1 MAKNKLGMAITGLG
15 MATEAVKNATNMAE
29 LPENNY
35 QESVDDLNTRDFNTG
50 SYDDLANLIN
60 STSLAKTNYNR
71 SDVLG
76 MTGGQAAGQIIGNA
90 FNGAAFGLT
99 AGGLT
104 PAGGIMA
111 ATNGVLQTIA
121 SGIGYGIRKGKA
133 SRQAQQLNYEGQAAN
148 QNTISK
154 INNAA
159 MDIGK
164 NTRNTEFLNLAAF
177 GGPLD
182 TTFTNGVRF
191 ITEGGSHESN
201 PLSGVPQGIAADGI
215 PNLVEEGEVIY
226 NDYVYSRRLKVPQA
240 DKESLGLKKNKEYT
254 YADAAKQIQKESE
267 ERPNDPISKR
277 NLAEMMGRLQGSQE
291 ALKEKRDVQA
301 FKRAV
306 NKMTP
311 DELAMFMQQLQQPQ
325 QMQPMMAMQ
334 NMQSMQPTQSE
345 VPMFGKGGHLF
356 ALGDNLNWNYQ
367 SPLPN
372 LQAAYEEGLFSDLG
386 ERFQQA
392 GINAGV
398 NVFDTTK
405 APKAPEPTY
414 NTMLEGEAREAGR
427 NFAPVKQDNV
437 SNTDSTIQSNPW
449 AQALRAAPVFGS
461 IGSTIAS
468 LFDKPNYSNTERAEK
483 AMSAVPR
490 VSTTPIGQ
498 RMSYNPM
505 DINYLATQQTNNAL
519 GARRALSEYGAGNP
533 AGTQQAQIANNYT
546 NQTALGQSIM
556 QANQLN
562 RQNLAQTLEFNRQTD
577 SANAANN
584 MQAALANQ
592 QRDMTAADFL
602 MRAGQLRD
610 AELGRVQ
617 ANRNDNLTNMFNQ
630 IGNLGQDML
639 NRDMAMAMAQ
649 SYGVPYNPY
658 MDAAGN
664 TAFGNGWVPNQNA
677 QVSKNKQSAD
687 NGKLSANEEKSM
699 GGKLNTKKG
708 GKNA

>member
-35 QESVDDLNTRDFNTG
+35 QEGVDDLNTRDFNTG

-90 FNGAAFGLT
+90 FNGAASGLT

-104 PAGGIMA
+104 RDGGIMA

-291 ALKEKRDVQA
+291 ALKEKRDGQA
-301 FKRAV
+301 FKRAI

-311 DELAMFMQQLQQPQ
+311 NELTMFMQQLQQPQ

-334 NMQSMQPTQSE
+334 GMQSMQPTQSE
-345 VPMFGKGGHLF
+345 VPMFAKGGL
-356 ALGDNLNWNYQ
+356 LGHRFD
-367 SPLPN
+367 
-372 LQAAYEEGLFSDLG
+372 EESTLTHPDHFD
-386 ERFQQA
+386 
-392 GINAGV
+392 INDPYSV
-398 NVFDTTK
+398 HMWDTNVKYPATR
-405 APKAPEPTY
+405 
-414 NTMLEGEAREAGR
+414 LESTIG
-427 NFAPVKQDNV
+427 APVSAADVLSSDKFNQMAKGVKNTKPTVDNNNYTG
-437 SNTDSTIQSNPW
+437 SL

-490 VSTTPIGQ
+490 VSATPIGQ

-562 RQNLAQTLEFNRQTD
+562 RQNLAQTLKFNRQTD
-577 SANAANN
+577 FANAANN

-592 QRDMTAADFL
+592 QRDMTAAYFL
-602 MRAGQLRD
+602 MKIGQLRD

-617 ANRNDNLTNMFNQ
+617 ANRSTNLTNMFNQ

-658 MDAAGN
+658 MDTAGN
-664 TAFGNGWVPNQNA
+664 TAFGGRWVPNPNSQ
-677 QVSKNKQSAD
+677 SK
-687 NGKLSANEEKSM
+687 

>member
-90 FNGAAFGLT
+90 FNGATSGLT

-291 ALKEKRDVQA
+291 ALKEKRDGQA
-301 FKRAV
+301 FKRAI

-325 QMQPMMAMQ
+325 QMQPMVAMQ
-334 NMQSMQPTQSE
+334 GMQPMQPTQSE
-345 VPMFGKGGHLF
+345 VPMFAKGGL
-356 ALGDNLNWNYQ
+356 LGH
-367 SPLPN
+367 
-372 LQAAYEEGLFSDLG
+372 
-386 ERFQQA
+386 RFDKESKLTHPDHFD
-392 GINAGV
+392 INDPDSV
-398 NVFDTTK
+398 HMWDTNVKYPATR
-405 APKAPEPTY
+405 
-414 NTMLEGEAREAGR
+414 LESTIG
-427 NFAPVKQDNV
+427 APVSAADVLSSDKFNQMAKGVKNTKPTVDNNYTG
-437 SNTDSTIQSNPW
+437 SL

-468 LFDKPNYSNTERAEK
+468 LFDKPNYSNTERAER

-505 DINYLATQQTNNAL
+505 DINYLATQQANNAL

-602 MRAGQLRD
+602 MRTGQLRD

-617 ANRNDNLTNMFNQ
+617 ANRSANLTNMFNQ

-649 SYGVPYNPY
+649 SYGVPYNLY
-658 MDAAGN
+658 MDTAGN
-664 TAFGNGWVPNQNA
+664 TAFGGRWIPNPNRQ
-677 QVSKNKQSAD
+677 SK
-687 NGKLSANEEKSM
+687 

>member
-311 DELAMFMQQLQQPQ
+311 DELAMFIQQLQQPQ

-345 VPMFGKGGHLF
+345 VPMFAKGGHLF
-356 ALGDNLNWNYQ
+356 PLGGPVSYAEYKKRNPGYNGTEQEYMEDMYETYGEDYINSALDLANNPASTWNTTEGKAVTTNNNNNNNISGNL
-367 SPLPN
+367 
-372 LQAAYEEGLFSDLG
+372 
-386 ERFQQA
+386 
-392 GINAGV
+392 
-398 NVFDTTK
+398 
-405 APKAPEPTY
+405 
-414 NTMLEGEAREAGR
+414 
-427 NFAPVKQDNV
+427 
-437 SNTDSTIQSNPW
+437 W

-602 MRAGQLRD
+602 MRTGQLRD

-617 ANRNDNLTNMFNQ
+617 ANRSANLTNMFNQ

-649 SYGVPYNPY
+649 SYGVPYNHY

>member
-35 QESVDDLNTRDFNTG
+35 QESVDDLNTRDFNTS

-90 FNGAAFGLT
+90 FNGAASGLT
-99 AGGLT
+99 AEGLT

-277 NLAEMMGRLQGSQE
+277 NLTEMMGRLQGSQE
-291 ALKEKRDVQA
+291 ALKEKRDGQA
-301 FKRAV
+301 FKKAI

-334 NMQSMQPTQSE
+334 GMQSMQPTQSE
-345 VPMFGKGGHLF
+345 VPIFAKGGL
-356 ALGDNLNWNYQ
+356 LGHRFD
-367 SPLPN
+367 
-372 LQAAYEEGLFSDLG
+372 EESTLTHPDHFD
-386 ERFQQA
+386 
-392 GINAGV
+392 INDPYSV
-398 NVFDTTK
+398 HMWDTNVKYPATR
-405 APKAPEPTY
+405 
-414 NTMLEGEAREAGR
+414 LESTIG
-427 NFAPVKQDNV
+427 APVSAADVLSSDKFNQMAKGVKNTKPTVDNNNYTG
-437 SNTDSTIQSNPW
+437 SL
-449 AQALRAAPVFGS
+449 AQALRAVPVFGS

-468 LFDKPNYSNTERAEK
+468 LFDKPNYSNTERAER

-490 VSTTPIGQ
+490 VSATPIGQ

-533 AGTQQAQIANNYT
+533 AGTQQAQIANNYA

-602 MRAGQLRD
+602 MRTGQLRD

-617 ANRNDNLTNMFNQ
+617 ANRSTNLTNMFNQ
-630 IGNLGQDML
+630 IGNLGEDML

-649 SYGVPYNPY
+649 SYGVPYNSY
-658 MDAAGN
+658 MDTAGN
-664 TAFGNGWVPNQNA
+664 TAFGGRWAPNPNRQ
-677 QVSKNKQSAD
+677 SK
-687 NGKLSANEEKSM
+687 

>member
-29 LPENNY
+29 LSENNY

-60 STSLAKTNYNR
+60 STSLAKKNYNR
-71 SDVLG
+71 LDVLG

-90 FNGAAFGLT
+90 FNGAASGLT

-111 ATNGVLQTIA
+111 AANGALQTIA

-148 QNTISK
+148 QNIISK

-277 NLAEMMGRLQGSQE
+277 NLTEMMGRLQGSQQ
-291 ALKEKRDVQA
+291 ALKEKRDSQA
-301 FKRAV
+301 FKRAI

-325 QMQPMMAMQ
+325 QMQPMVAMQ
-334 NMQSMQPTQSE
+334 GMQPMQPTQSE
-345 VPMFGKGGHLF
+345 VPMFAKGGL
-356 ALGDNLNWNYQ
+356 LGHRFD
-367 SPLPN
+367 
-372 LQAAYEEGLFSDLG
+372 EESTLRGLFT
-386 ERFQQA
+386 ERN
-392 GINAGV
+392 I
-398 NVFDTTK
+398 
-405 APKAPEPTY
+405 
-414 NTMLEGEAREAGR
+414 
-427 NFAPVKQDNV
+427 
-437 SNTDSTIQSNPW
+437 TILL
-449 AQALRAAPVFGS
+449 AQAKITMNSPARAGLS
-461 IGSTIAS
+461 KEYRLLT
-468 LFDKPNYSNTERAEK
+468 LNDHLY
-483 AMSAVPR
+483 
-490 VSTTPIGQ
+490 
-498 RMSYNPM
+498 
-505 DINYLATQQTNNAL
+505 YLS
-519 GARRALSEYGAGNP
+519 RALSRYEYIPVKENDEKYY
-533 AGTQQAQIANNYT
+533 ICEHKDVLSY
-546 NQTALGQSIM
+546 IM
-556 QANQLN
+556 NHSGK
-562 RQNLAQTLEFNRQTD
+562 EEIEK
-577 SANAANN
+577 
-584 MQAALANQ
+584 
-592 QRDMTAADFL
+592 
-602 MRAGQLRD
+602 G
-610 AELGRVQ
+610 
-617 ANRNDNLTNMFNQ
+617 DN
-630 IGNLGQDML
+630 
-639 NRDMAMAMAQ
+639 
-649 SYGVPYNPY
+649 
-658 MDAAGN
+658 
-664 TAFGNGWVPNQNA
+664 
-677 QVSKNKQSAD
+677 
-687 NGKLSANEEKSM
+687 
-699 GGKLNTKKG
+699 
-708 GKNA
+708 

>member
-35 QESVDDLNTRDFNTG
+35 QESVDDLNTRDFNTS

-90 FNGAAFGLT
+90 LNGAASGLT

-291 ALKEKRDVQA
+291 ALKEKRDGQA

-334 NMQSMQPTQSE
+334 GMQPMQPTQSE
-345 VPMFGKGGHLF
+345 VPMFSKGGL
-356 ALGDNLNWNYQ
+356 LGHRFD
-367 SPLPN
+367 
-372 LQAAYEEGLFSDLG
+372 EESTLTHPDHFD
-386 ERFQQA
+386 
-392 GINAGV
+392 INDPDSV
-398 NVFDTTK
+398 HMWDTNVKYPATR
-405 APKAPEPTY
+405 
-414 NTMLEGEAREAGR
+414 LESTIG
-427 NFAPVKQDNV
+427 APVSAADVLSSDKFNQMAKEVKNTKPTVDNNNYTG
-437 SNTDSTIQSNPW
+437 SL

-468 LFDKPNYSNTERAEK
+468 LFDKPNYSNTERAER

-490 VSTTPIGQ
+490 VSATPIGQ

-577 SANAANN
+577 SANATNN

-602 MRAGQLRD
+602 MRTGQLRD

-617 ANRNDNLTNMFNQ
+617 ANRSTNLTNMFNQ

-658 MDAAGN
+658 MDTAGN
-664 TAFGNGWVPNQNA
+664 TAFGDRWAPNPNRQ
-677 QVSKNKQSAD
+677 SK
-687 NGKLSANEEKSM
+687 

>member
-164 NTRNTEFLNLAAF
+164 NTRNTELLNLAAF

-345 VPMFGKGGHLF
+345 VPMFAKGGHLF
-356 ALGDNLNWNYQ
+356 PLGGPVSTTNNNNNNNNNNSGNL
-367 SPLPN
+367 
-372 LQAAYEEGLFSDLG
+372 
-386 ERFQQA
+386 
-392 GINAGV
+392 
-398 NVFDTTK
+398 
-405 APKAPEPTY
+405 
-414 NTMLEGEAREAGR
+414 
-427 NFAPVKQDNV
+427 
-437 SNTDSTIQSNPW
+437 W

-519 GARRALSEYGAGNP
+519 GTRRALSEYGAGNP

-602 MRAGQLRD
+602 MRTGQLRD

-617 ANRNDNLTNMFNQ
+617 ANRSANLTNMFNQ

-677 QVSKNKQSAD
+677 QVSKNEQSAD

>member
-90 FNGAAFGLT
+90 FNGAASGLT

-111 ATNGVLQTIA
+111 AANGALQTIA

-291 ALKEKRDVQA
+291 ALKEKRDGQA
-301 FKRAV
+301 FKRAI

-334 NMQSMQPTQSE
+334 GMQPMQPTQSE
-345 VPMFGKGGHLF
+345 VPMFAKGGL
-356 ALGDNLNWNYQ
+356 LGHRFD
-367 SPLPN
+367 
-372 LQAAYEEGLFSDLG
+372 EESTLTHPDHFD
-386 ERFQQA
+386 
-392 GINAGV
+392 INDPYSV
-398 NVFDTTK
+398 HMWDTNVKYPATR
-405 APKAPEPTY
+405 
-414 NTMLEGEAREAGR
+414 LESTIG
-427 NFAPVKQDNV
+427 APVSAADVLSSDKFNQMAKEVKNTKPTVDNNNYTG
-437 SNTDSTIQSNPW
+437 SL

-490 VSTTPIGQ
+490 VSATPIGQ

-505 DINYLATQQTNNAL
+505 DINYLATQQANNAL

-602 MRAGQLRD
+602 MRTGQLRD

-617 ANRNDNLTNMFNQ
+617 ANRSDNLTNMFNQ

-658 MDAAGN
+658 MDTAGN
-664 TAFGNGWVPNQNA
+664 TAFGGRWAPNPNRQ
-677 QVSKNKQSAD
+677 SK
-687 NGKLSANEEKSM
+687 

>member
-15 MATEAVKNATNMAE
+15 MATEAVKNVTNMAE

-104 PAGGIMA
+104 PAGGIMS

-277 NLAEMMGRLQGSQE
+277 NLAEMMGRLQGSQD
-291 ALKEKRDVQA
+291 ALKEKRNGQA

-334 NMQSMQPTQSE
+334 GMQSMQPTQSE
-345 VPMFGKGGHLF
+345 VPMFAKGGL
-356 ALGDNLNWNYQ
+356 LGHRFD
-367 SPLPN
+367 
-372 LQAAYEEGLFSDLG
+372 EESTLTHPDHFD
-386 ERFQQA
+386 
-392 GINAGV
+392 INDPDSV
-398 NVFDTTK
+398 HMWDTNVKYPATR
-405 APKAPEPTY
+405 
-414 NTMLEGEAREAGR
+414 LESTIG
-427 NFAPVKQDNV
+427 APVSAADVLSSDKFNQMAKEVKNTKPTVDNNN
-437 SNTDSTIQSNPW
+437 SL

-468 LFDKPNYSNTERAEK
+468 LFDKPNYSNTERAER

-490 VSTTPIGQ
+490 VSATPIGQ

-505 DINYLATQQTNNAL
+505 DINYLATQQANNAL

-602 MRAGQLRD
+602 MRTGQLRD

-617 ANRNDNLTNMFNQ
+617 ANRSANLTNMFNQ

-658 MDAAGN
+658 MDTAGN
-664 TAFGNGWVPNQNA
+664 TAFGHRWAPNPNRE
-677 QVSKNKQSAD
+677 SA
-687 NGKLSANEEKSM
+687 K

>member
-29 LPENNY
+29 LSENNY

-277 NLAEMMGRLQGSQE
+277 NLAEMMGRLQGSQD
-291 ALKEKRDVQA
+291 ALKEKRNGQA

-334 NMQSMQPTQSE
+334 GMQSMQSTQSE
-345 VPMFGKGGHLF
+345 VPMFAKGGL
-356 ALGDNLNWNYQ
+356 LGHRFD
-367 SPLPN
+367 
-372 LQAAYEEGLFSDLG
+372 EESKLTHPDHFD
-386 ERFQQA
+386 
-392 GINAGV
+392 INDPDSV
-398 NVFDTTK
+398 HMWDTNVKYPATR
-405 APKAPEPTY
+405 
-414 NTMLEGEAREAGR
+414 LESTIG
-427 NFAPVKQDNV
+427 APVSAADVLSSDKFNQMAKEVKNTKPTVDNNN
-437 SNTDSTIQSNPW
+437 SL

-468 LFDKPNYSNTERAEK
+468 LFDKPNYSNTERAER

-490 VSTTPIGQ
+490 VSATPIGQ

-505 DINYLATQQTNNAL
+505 DINYLATQQANNAL

-602 MRAGQLRD
+602 MRTGQLRD

-617 ANRNDNLTNMFNQ
+617 ANRSANLTNMFNQ

-639 NRDMAMAMAQ
+639 NREQAAAVAA
-649 SYGVPYNPY
+649 SLGVTYNDL
-658 MDAAGN
+658 MKALALTSTG
-664 TAFGNGWVPNQNA
+664 
-677 QVSKNKQSAD
+677 KNIGAK
-687 NGKLSANEEKSM
+687 

>member
-35 QESVDDLNTRDFNTG
+35 QESVDDLNTRDFNTS

-111 ATNGVLQTIA
+111 ATNGILQTIA

-154 INNAA
+154 INNAT

-291 ALKEKRDVQA
+291 ALKEKRDGQA

-334 NMQSMQPTQSE
+334 EMQPMQPTQSE
-345 VPMFGKGGHLF
+345 VPMFAKGGL
-356 ALGDNLNWNYQ
+356 LGHRFD
-367 SPLPN
+367 
-372 LQAAYEEGLFSDLG
+372 EESTLTHPDHFD
-386 ERFQQA
+386 
-392 GINAGV
+392 INDPYSV
-398 NVFDTTK
+398 HMWDTNVKYPATR
-405 APKAPEPTY
+405 
-414 NTMLEGEAREAGR
+414 LESTIG
-427 NFAPVKQDNV
+427 APVSAADVLSSDKFNQMAKEVKNTKPTVDNNNYTG
-437 SNTDSTIQSNPW
+437 SL

-468 LFDKPNYSNTERAEK
+468 LFDKPNYSNTERAER

-490 VSTTPIGQ
+490 VSATPIGQ

-505 DINYLATQQTNNAL
+505 DINYLATQQANNAL
-519 GARRALSEYGAGNP
+519 GTRRALSEYGAGNP

-592 QRDMTAADFL
+592 QRDMAAADFL
-602 MRAGQLRD
+602 MRTGQLRD

-617 ANRNDNLTNMFNQ
+617 ANRSTNLTNMFNQ
-630 IGNLGQDML
+630 IGNLGQDIL

-658 MDAAGN
+658 MDTAGN
-664 TAFGNGWVPNQNA
+664 TAFGGRWAPNPNRQ
-677 QVSKNKQSAD
+677 SK
-687 NGKLSANEEKSM
+687 

>member
-76 MTGGQAAGQIIGNA
+76 MTGGQAAGQIIGNVL
-90 FNGAAFGLT
+90 NGAASGLT

-154 INNAA
+154 INNAT

-277 NLAEMMGRLQGSQE
+277 NLTEMMGRLQGSQE
-291 ALKEKRDVQA
+291 ALKEKRDGQT
-301 FKRAV
+301 FKRAI

-325 QMQPMMAMQ
+325 QMQPMVAMQ
-334 NMQSMQPTQSE
+334 GMQSMQPTQSE
-345 VPMFGKGGHLF
+345 VPMFAKGGL
-356 ALGDNLNWNYQ
+356 LGHRFD
-367 SPLPN
+367 
-372 LQAAYEEGLFSDLG
+372 EESTLTHPDHFD
-386 ERFQQA
+386 
-392 GINAGV
+392 INDPYSV
-398 NVFDTTK
+398 HMWDTNVKYPATR
-405 APKAPEPTY
+405 
-414 NTMLEGEAREAGR
+414 LESTIG
-427 NFAPVKQDNV
+427 APVSAADVLSSDKFNQMAKEVKNTKPTVDNNNYTG
-437 SNTDSTIQSNPW
+437 SP

-468 LFDKPNYSNTERAEK
+468 LFDKPNYSNTERAER

-490 VSTTPIGQ
+490 VSATPIGQ

-505 DINYLATQQTNNAL
+505 DINYLATQQANNAL

-533 AGTQQAQIANNYT
+533 AGTQQAQIANNYA

-602 MRAGQLRD
+602 MRTGQLRD

-617 ANRNDNLTNMFNQ
+617 ANRSTNLTNMFNQ

-658 MDAAGN
+658 MDTAGN
-664 TAFGNGWVPNQNA
+664 TAFGGRWAPNPNRQ
-677 QVSKNKQSAD
+677 SK
-687 NGKLSANEEKSM
+687 

>member
-29 LPENNY
+29 LSENNY

-164 NTRNTEFLNLAAF
+164 NTRNTELLNLAAF

-325 QMQPMMAMQ
+325 KMQPMMAMQ

-345 VPMFGKGGHLF
+345 VPMFAKGGHLF
-356 ALGDNLNWNYQ
+356 PLGGPVSTTNNNNNNNNNNSGNL
-367 SPLPN
+367 
-372 LQAAYEEGLFSDLG
+372 
-386 ERFQQA
+386 
-392 GINAGV
+392 
-398 NVFDTTK
+398 
-405 APKAPEPTY
+405 
-414 NTMLEGEAREAGR
+414 
-427 NFAPVKQDNV
+427 
-437 SNTDSTIQSNPW
+437 W

-602 MRAGQLRD
+602 MRTGQLRD

-617 ANRNDNLTNMFNQ
+617 ANRSANLTNMFNQ

-677 QVSKNKQSAD
+677 QVSKNEQSAD

>member
-35 QESVDDLNTRDFNTG
+35 QESIDDLNTRDFNTG

-90 FNGAAFGLT
+90 LNGAASGLT

-111 ATNGVLQTIA
+111 AANGALQTIA

-148 QNTISK
+148 QNIISK

-291 ALKEKRDVQA
+291 ALKEKRDGQA

-325 QMQPMMAMQ
+325 QMQPMVAMQ
-334 NMQSMQPTQSE
+334 GMPPMQPTQSE
-345 VPMFGKGGHLF
+345 VPMFAKGGL
-356 ALGDNLNWNYQ
+356 LGHRFD
-367 SPLPN
+367 
-372 LQAAYEEGLFSDLG
+372 EESTLTHPDHFD
-386 ERFQQA
+386 
-392 GINAGV
+392 INDPDSV
-398 NVFDTTK
+398 HMWDTNVKYPATR
-405 APKAPEPTY
+405 
-414 NTMLEGEAREAGR
+414 LESTIG
-427 NFAPVKQDNV
+427 APVSAADVLSSDKFNQMAKEVKNTKPTVDNNNYTG
-437 SNTDSTIQSNPW
+437 SL

-490 VSTTPIGQ
+490 VSATPIGQ

-519 GARRALSEYGAGNP
+519 GARRALSEYGTGNP

-602 MRAGQLRD
+602 MRTGQLRD

-617 ANRNDNLTNMFNQ
+617 DNRSTNLTNMFNQ

-658 MDAAGN
+658 MDTAGN
-664 TAFGNGWVPNQNA
+664 TAFGGRWTPNPNRQ
-677 QVSKNKQSAD
+677 SK
-687 NGKLSANEEKSM
+687 

>member
-291 ALKEKRDVQA
+291 ALKEKRDSQA

-311 DELAMFMQQLQQPQ
+311 DELTMFMQQLQQPQ

-334 NMQSMQPTQSE
+334 GMQSMQPTQSE
-345 VPMFGKGGHLF
+345 IPMFAKGGL
-356 ALGDNLNWNYQ
+356 LGHRFD
-367 SPLPN
+367 
-372 LQAAYEEGLFSDLG
+372 EESTLTHPDHFD
-386 ERFQQA
+386 
-392 GINAGV
+392 INDPDSV
-398 NVFDTTK
+398 HMWDTNVKYPATR
-405 APKAPEPTY
+405 
-414 NTMLEGEAREAGR
+414 LESTIG
-427 NFAPVKQDNV
+427 APVSAADVLSSDKFNQMAKEVKNTKPTVDNNNNYTG
-437 SNTDSTIQSNPW
+437 SP

-468 LFDKPNYSNTERAEK
+468 LFDKPNYSNTERAER

-490 VSTTPIGQ
+490 VSATPIGQ

-505 DINYLATQQTNNAL
+505 DINYLATQQANNAL

-546 NQTALGQSIM
+546 NQIALGQSIM

-602 MRAGQLRD
+602 MKTGQLRD

-617 ANRNDNLTNMFNQ
+617 ANRSTNLTNMFNQ

-658 MDAAGN
+658 MDTAGN
-664 TAFGNGWVPNQNA
+664 TAFGGRWTPNPNRQ
-677 QVSKNKQSAD
+677 SK
-687 NGKLSANEEKSM
+687 

>member
-1 MAKNKLGMAITGLG
+1 MASFNQILNGAIGTAGLLTSG
-15 MATEAVKNATNMAE
+15 IQSGVKMGTLPDTNEEQGAI
-29 LPENNY
+29 
-35 QESVDDLNTRDFNTG
+35 DDLYSRQTSSSSMTDLQNLFDSTR
-50 SYDDLANLIN
+50 
-60 STSLAKTNYNR
+60 LAKTDYGWR
-71 SDVLG
+71 DLIGMSD
-76 MTGGQAAGQIIGNA
+76 GQAAGNIIGDTLSHGLQGIQA
-90 FNGAAFGLT
+90 GASFGSKG
-99 AGGLT
+99 AGI
-104 PAGGIMA
+104 GGIIG
-111 ATNGVLQTIA
+111 ATIGAIS
-121 SGIGYGIRKGKA
+121 SGFGYLARKNKAKVEADRLNKEGIR
-133 SRQAQQLNYEGQAAN
+133 AN
-148 QNTISK
+148 NVFMDNFS
-154 INNAA
+154 NSVENAMA
-159 MDIGK
+159 NK
-164 NTRNTEFLNLAAF
+164 RNQSLLNLAAL

-191 ITEGGSHESN
+191 ITEGGSHEQN
-201 PLSGVPQGIAADGI
+201 TLGGVPQGIASDGI

-291 ALKEKRDVQA
+291 ALKEKRDSQA

-311 DELAMFMQQLQQPQ
+311 DELAMFIQQLQQPQ

-334 NMQSMQPTQSE
+334 GMQSMQPTQSE
-345 VPMFGKGGHLF
+345 VPMFAKGGL
-356 ALGDNLNWNYQ
+356 LGHRFD
-367 SPLPN
+367 
-372 LQAAYEEGLFSDLG
+372 EESTLTHPDHFD
-386 ERFQQA
+386 
-392 GINAGV
+392 INDPDSV
-398 NVFDTTK
+398 HMWDTNVKYPATR
-405 APKAPEPTY
+405 
-414 NTMLEGEAREAGR
+414 LESTIG
-427 NFAPVKQDNV
+427 APVSAADVLSSDKFNQMAKEVKNTKPTVDNNNNNNNYTG
-437 SNTDSTIQSNPW
+437 SL

-468 LFDKPNYSNTERAEK
+468 LFDKPNYSNTERAER

-490 VSTTPIGQ
+490 VSATPIGQ

-505 DINYLATQQTNNAL
+505 DINYLATQQANNAL

-533 AGTQQAQIANNYT
+533 AGTQQAQIANNYA

-602 MRAGQLRD
+602 MRTGQLRD

-617 ANRNDNLTNMFNQ
+617 DNRSTNLTNMFNQ
-630 IGNLGQDML
+630 IGNLGEDML

-658 MDAAGN
+658 LDTAGN
-664 TAFGNGWVPNQNA
+664 TAFGGRWVPNPNHQ
-677 QVSKNKQSAD
+677 SK
-687 NGKLSANEEKSM
+687 